1 MKTALVVQT
10 LEAMAEDPARPY
22 DSTRYRA
29 LLTAGAI
36 IRSLT
41 PELLASIDVIL
52 DLVDTRPKP

>member
-1 MKTALVVQT
+1 MKTAEVVQT

-29 LLTAGAI
+29 LTTAAII
-36 IRSLT
+36 IRSL
-41 PELLASIDVIL
+41 PKPLLTSMDILL